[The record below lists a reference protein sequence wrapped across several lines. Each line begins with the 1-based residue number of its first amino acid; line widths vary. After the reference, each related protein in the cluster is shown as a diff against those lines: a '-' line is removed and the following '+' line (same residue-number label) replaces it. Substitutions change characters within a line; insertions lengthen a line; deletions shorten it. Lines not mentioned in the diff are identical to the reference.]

1 MEAKKPRKKN
11 NEPSEDMQHFPSTSN
26 YDLSELYADL
36 LSFAVAH
43 LRLGG
48 RLVCW
53 IPIFKSVLENL
64 PITHRFF
71 NVQCWISGR
80 NTGKRLR
87 FRDTIASN

>member
-1 MEAKKPRKKN
+1 MTLVAPYGIREATEKVEARKPRKKLS
-11 NEPSEDMQHFPSTSN
+11 EPSEDMQHFPSTSN

-53 IPIFKSVLENL
+53 IPIFKYVCDN
-64 PITHRFF
+64 
-71 NVQCWISGR
+71 
-80 NTGKRLR
+80 
-87 FRDTIASN
+87 